1 MRTQASKS
9 QLSQFGEFSVAAEL
23 NRRGFSATVTYGNM
37 KNTDVVAF
45 SEHGHFAVVEVKTS
59 TTTGFVTGITPEKAK
74 NPKKNVFWVLISV
87 QQDREKAEPR
97 FFILTD
103 AEIKKVQLASDK
115 IYLDNYLKRHGKPF
129 TGKGVPSFSRQKV
142 EHFEGCWDKI
152 DAFLEKPMK
161 ANKPALDNP

>member
-45 SEHGHFAVVEVKTS
+45 SEHGHYAVIEVKTS
-59 TTTGFVTGITPEKAK
+59 TTSRFVTGITPEKAK
-74 NPKKNVFWVLISV
+74 ITKKNVFWVLISV

-97 FFILTD
+97 FFVLSD
-103 AEIKKVQLASDK
+103 KEIKKIQMASDK
-115 IYLDNYLKRHGKPF
+115 VYLDKYISRHGKSF
-129 TGKGVPSFSRQKV
+129 EGKGVPSFSRSKV
-142 EHFEGCWDKI
+142 ESFEGCWEKI
-152 DAFLEKPMK
+152 DAFLEKP
-161 ANKPALDNP
+161 L